1 MEDGYYAARVQ
12 QLFMN
17 GPVVDTVNT
26 RVNTMLRPTAKG
38 AASRCPINSSEG
50 AV

>member
-1 MEDGYYAARVQ
+1 MEDGNYAARVQ

-17 GPVVDTVNT
+17 GLVVDTVNT

-38 AASRCPINSSEG
+38 AAGRCPSNSSEG
-50 AV
+50 AA